1 MEIRFDFHRSIY
13 APGASHPQHIG
24 RAGRLPGQ
32 PATATTTTTTTTT
45 ATTTTATTTDVVVP
59 ARLVPAPAGPRRRI
73 PKVQRSDAGVSG
85 GFFFFLI
92 NGNVARS
99 SISLK
104 EFFFTQKRIMSHL
117 QQ

>member
-85 GFFFFLI
+85 GFFFF
-92 NGNVARS
+92 
-99 SISLK
+99 
-104 EFFFTQKRIMSHL
+104 
-117 QQ
+117 